1 MSVVITPS
9 EQLEFHRPFTRVS
22 KESLHVKNP
31 GPEPIVFKV
40 KTTAPKQYC
49 VRPNAGR
56 IEANSEIEVQ
66 IILQPF
72 REEPPE
78 DYKCKD
84 KFLVQ
89 TAPFP
94 VGSDEAQ
101 NDITTLWSYIEAN
114 EKGSMH
120 QHKIKC
126 VFLGQE
132 LRESDELQ
140 ENEQEQLAPQQPQQQ
155 LQQQEQAIEEIS
167 PIPEQAKNTEQVASS
182 DTVLS
187 PSSTEPI
194 NTVQND
200 ELLTQAAPTAATAA
214 SVAAPIAANT
224 NTTITPTTT
233 LSDTTRT
240 PREVTQNNPAEATQ
254 LEPTKEQLREA
265 LEKIELLEKQL
276 ADVRKE
282 EGLRARNLT
291 GSSARKLAS
300 TVQPL
305 DAVHQHLA
313 ALETPKSVEGYPP
326 QVVMGIALLVFI
338 FTYLFF

>member
-1 MSVVITPS
+1 MSVVISPS

-31 GPEPIVFKV
+31 GSEPIVFKV

-89 TAPFP
+89 TAPYP
-94 VGSDEAQ
+94 VVNDESQ

-114 EKGSMH
+114 ERENMR

-126 VFLGQE
+126 VFLGPE

-140 ENEQEQLAPQQPQQQ
+140 ENEQQTPQH
-155 LQQQEQAIEEIS
+155 QEQSPQEQMVEEIS
-167 PIPEQAKNTEQVASS
+167 PIPEQAKNTEHVASS
-182 DTVLS
+182 DTVLPPPLTS
-187 PSSTEPI
+187 TTSTEPSSI
-194 NTVQND
+194 QNNEPLEPASVNTAAA
-200 ELLTQAAPTAATAA
+200 TIAAP
-214 SVAAPIAANT
+214 VAANSNST
-224 NTTITPTTT
+224 TPTTA
-233 LSDTTRT
+233 LYDTTRT
-240 PREVTQNNPAEATQ
+240 PREVTQNNLTEATQ
-254 LEPTKEQLREA
+254 TKKEEKDMTNEQLKEA
-265 LEKIELLEKQL
+265 LDKVKLLEKQL
-276 ADVRKE
+276 ADIRKE
-282 EGLRARNLT
+282 EGLRARNQT
-291 GSSARKLAS
+291 GSSAHTKIS
-300 TVQPL
+300 
-305 DAVHQHLA
+305 
-313 ALETPKSVEGYPP
+313 
-326 QVVMGIALLVFI
+326 
-338 FTYLFF
+338 

>member
-1 MSVVITPS
+1 M
-9 EQLEFHRPFTRVS
+9 
-22 KESLHVKNP
+22 
-31 GPEPIVFKV
+31 
-40 KTTAPKQYC
+40 
-49 VRPNAGR
+49 
-56 IEANSEIEVQ
+56 
-66 IILQPF
+66 
-72 REEPPE
+72 
-78 DYKCKD
+78 
-84 KFLVQ
+84 
-89 TAPFP
+89 
-94 VGSDEAQ
+94 
-101 NDITTLWSYIEAN
+101 
-114 EKGSMH
+114 
-120 QHKIKC
+120 
-126 VFLGQE
+126 
-132 LRESDELQ
+132 
-140 ENEQEQLAPQQPQQQ
+140 
-155 LQQQEQAIEEIS
+155 
-167 PIPEQAKNTEQVASS
+167 
-182 DTVLS
+182 
-187 PSSTEPI
+187 
-194 NTVQND
+194 
-200 ELLTQAAPTAATAA
+200 TQAAPTAATAA

>member
-1 MSVVITPS
+1 MSVVIEPS

-31 GPEPIVFKV
+31 GPEPIIFKV

-56 IEANSEIEVQ
+56 IEANSQIEVQ

-78 DYKCKD
+78 DFKCKD

-89 TAPFP
+89 TALFP
-94 VGSDEAQ
+94 SGFDESQ
-101 NDITTLWSYIEAN
+101 QDITSMWSHIEAN
-114 EKGSMH
+114 VRDSMH

-126 VFLGQE
+126 VFLGPRQE
-132 LRESDELQ
+132 EETQQHQ
-140 ENEQEQLAPQQPQQQ
+140 EV
-155 LQQQEQAIEEIS
+155 S
-167 PIPEQAKNTEQVASS
+167 PIPEQVKNTEKVASS
-182 DTVLS
+182 PTS
-187 PSSTEPI
+187 PSLP
-194 NTVQND
+194 NT
-200 ELLTQAAPTAATAA
+200 AAPTTVESPSAPSE
-214 SVAAPIAANT
+214 SVAAPAAALAPAAT
-224 NTTITPTTT
+224 VGALPVTQPNTTTTNNNNKNPNNTTT
-233 LSDTTRT
+233 SAPVQTIIEKKEEPVQTEPQKNDTT
-240 PREVTQNNPAEATQ
+240 EQQ
-254 LEPTKEQLREA
+254 LKES
-265 LEKIELLEKQL
+265 LEKIKLLEKQL
-276 ADVRKE
+276 ADIRKE

-291 GSSARKLAS
+291 GTSARKLAS

-313 ALETPKSVEGYPP
+313 ALETPRPTEGYPP
-326 QVVMGIALLVFI
+326 QVVMGIALLVFV